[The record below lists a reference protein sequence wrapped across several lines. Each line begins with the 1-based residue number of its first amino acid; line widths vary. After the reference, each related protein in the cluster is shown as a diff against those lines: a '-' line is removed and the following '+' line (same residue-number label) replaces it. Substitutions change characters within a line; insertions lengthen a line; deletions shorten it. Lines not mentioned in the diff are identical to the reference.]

1 MDRDEEWDYY
11 GRDGGVGGCLDGN
24 PCAKTLWGG
33 YGLPDCE
40 SAQTLS
46 KLSWIN
52 AWVFMH
58 TGLKSHPCRIT
69 QTLTTKCCAILIN
82 TVY

>member
-1 MDRDEEWDYY
+1 MDGMAGWGDVLMVTCVPRHCGVW
-11 GRDGGVGGCLDGN
+11 GR
-24 PCAKTLWGG
+24 

-58 TGLKSHPCRIT
+58 TGLKYHPFRIT
-69 QTLTTKCCAILIN
+69 QTLTTKCCVILIN